1 MLLTTTLELARMD
14 AQERYQN
21 LLKESQLQLLLAEPY
36 GTNPKEGKKLLER
49 IKERLLCLPQQLKE
63 IAGLPAKPLN
73 RHIVAANG
81 GK

>member
-1 MLLTTTLELARMD
+1 MLSITNLEVARMD

-21 LLKESQLQLLLAEPY
+21 LLKESQLRLLLAEPN
-36 GTNPKEGKKLLER
+36 GTNPKKGKSVLER
-49 IKERLLCLPQQLKE
+49 MKERLLCLQQQLKA